1 MSILQPAPLK
11 TQPLDQGG
19 FMIMAWV
26 QFFTNLYDVVR
37 GKVDIAKTVTL
48 TAGATSTTVK
58 DNFCSTGSHVFLTAI
73 TAHAAASTGVY
84 IVTSKGSF
92 VINHNN
98 TADADKIFTYG
109 IVG

>member
-11 TQPLDQGG
+11 TQPLDGG
-19 FMIMAWV
+19 GWMIMSWV
-26 QFFTNLYDVVR
+26 QFFTNLYDVIR

-48 TAGATSTTVK
+48 NPSATTTKVQ
-58 DNFCSTGSHVFLTAI
+58 DNFCSTGSHVFLTAQ

-84 IVTSKGSF
+84 IVTGKGVF
-92 VINHNN
+92 TIHHNS
-98 TADADKIFTYG
+98 TSDTDKTFTYG

>member
-19 FMIMAWV
+19 LMIMTWM
-26 QFFTNLYDVVR
+26 QFFTNLYDVIR

-48 TAGATSTTVK
+48 AVSATSTVVP
-58 DNFCSTGSHVFLTAI
+58 DNFCGTGSHVFLTPI

-84 IVTSKGSF
+84 IVTGKETF
-92 VINHNN
+92 TIHHNS
-98 TADADKIFTYG
+98 TTDTDKTFTYG